1 MTMRRRPPNPHVR
14 LALVFG
20 LLVLAPSCLLG
31 WFSLR
36 AVESARVA
44 SQQRLQADY
53 EQYAEFASRAVQ
65 QDLLALESAWEAL
78 VPRAVGW
85 EERLDET
92 TQALDAAR
100 GRAFVRRGYLMHA
113 SGARLHPSVDASSA
127 LVAPDTV
134 ETRIFRQQMSAAEA
148 AEYELDAPDAALAAY
163 DEILARVQ
171 TPRLRA
177 IAQASRGRILLQRGD
192 WVAAQAAYEA
202 LMREHP
208 DARDLD
214 NQSLRVQ
221 AKLQIAR
228 ALEETGELARAA
240 RTLVDLQEDLAA
252 SSDALGPLQFDI
264 VTERIAGRMRRLLPA
279 LPGTERASVEPAYEA
294 ARLRPK
300 KEVGADYFQHKLS
313 RKLLRALLDDLRY
326 STRVRYLS
334 DTVEG
339 RPFLLAYLFMPDR
352 SGTAIAGLLGLEI
365 DLRSLSD
372 AVLPAILEALE
383 LGDAIDVAIV
393 DEAGHRVTETAA
405 WTHGMS
411 EARVTSHLGE
421 PFDFWSVALF
431 VSAPMGQ
438 EARIDFRTKVFL
450 YFVLLLLV
458 TIAAGA
464 SLVMLGLRR
473 EARLSKLKTGFVS
486 NVSHELRTPLTSIR
500 MFIEMLQMGGERM
513 RPEQRT
519 RYLHTIRRECERLQR
534 LIDAVLD
541 FARIERSAREYRFE
555 FEEIG
560 ELVRA
565 VAEDF
570 RAQAEA
576 VGFEYRVEIAP
587 HLPEVRVD
595 VDAVR
600 QMLLNLLSNA
610 VKYSDERRWI
620 AVRVL
625 RRDAAVGIQVEDQG
639 IGIDAHEQERIFE
652 DFYRVDTSASGR
664 VGGVGLGLTLVR
676 RMAAAHGGS
685 VRVESTPGRGST
697 FTVWLPFDE
706 ELSVHE
712 EQPRTIEA

>member
-1 MTMRRRPPNPHVR
+1 MRQRPPNPHVR

-92 TQALDAAR
+92 TQALEAAR

-113 SGARLHPSVDASSA
+113 SGARLHPAGEASAA
-127 LVAPDTV
+127 LVAADTV

-148 AEYELDAPDAALAAY
+148 AEYELEAPEAALAAY
-163 DEILARVQ
+163 DDILARVR

-177 IAQASRGRILLQRGD
+177 IAQASRARVLLQRGD
-192 WVAAQAAYEA
+192 WNAAQAAYET
-202 LMREHP
+202 LLREHP

-252 SSDALGPLQFDI
+252 RSDALGPLQFDI

-279 LPGTERASVEPAYEA
+279 LPSAERASVEPAYET
-294 ARLRPK
+294 ARARAK
-300 KEVGADYFQHKLS
+300 KSVGPDYFQHKLS
-313 RKLLRALLDDLRY
+313 RKLLRAVLDDLRY

-393 DEAGHRVTETAA
+393 DEAGQRVTETG
-405 WTHGMS
+405 THGTS
-411 EARVTSHLGE
+411 EARVASHLGE

-431 VSAPMGQ
+431 VSAPMQ

-473 EARLSKLKTGFVS
+473 ESRLSKLKTGFVS

-500 MFIEMLQMGGERM
+500 MFVEMLQMGGERM
-513 RPEQRT
+513 RPEQRG

-534 LIDAVLD
+534 LIDAILD
-541 FARIERSAREYRFE
+541 FARMERGAREYRFE

-576 VGFEYRVEIAP
+576 AGFEYRVEIAP
-587 HLPEVRVD
+587 DLPEVRVD
-595 VDAVR
+595 ADALR

-625 RRDAAVGIQVEDQG
+625 RRERALGIQVEDHG

-652 DFYRVDTSASGR
+652 DFYRVDTSAAGR

-676 RMAAAHGGS
+676 RMAAAHGGA
-685 VRVESTPGRGST
+685 VRVDSTPGRGST

-706 ELSVHE
+706 ESSLRA
-712 EQPRTIEA
+712 EQARTIEA